1 MPAFT
6 LLLFRS
12 FTIMKA
18 YNPTYVYNR
27 TIRQQADRWQREGLL
42 QADQVKAIR
51 EAYPVPFRDSNVFAE
66 IGAFMFTCIAVGG
79 AYALIVL
86 VMSSLVDNSVSFG
99 AFNALVSLGL
109 MVLVYTLIRRYNF
122 YRNGPDNA
130 LTVLA
135 ASFLLTAVN
144 VVLPNDTA
152 LWFRC
157 LMAAPILLVFTAY
170 YGDAI
175 ASFMALL
182 AFYAAIFTGLLEFS
196 WGRVAMPFVMMG
208 VSIGLWFLI
217 RQTKVR
223 VTNELYY
230 ADSFSMAEWVS
241 LIVLAA
247 AGNYFV
253 VRELNGLLGEIVPG
267 EARPTMAPQLSL
279 AWLFW
284 LLTFMIPFLY
294 AYLGFTRKDRMFVI
308 LGILGFAAATTTVRY
323 YYALLPLSMHLTLVG
338 SVLIGGAVLVIRY
351 LRQPRFGF
359 TDVPDEESPRQFFL
373 NAETLSLLSA
383 SEAIRNQQPDM
394 KLGGGNFGGGGSGD
408 RY

>member
-1 MPAFT
+1 
-6 LLLFRS
+6 
-12 FTIMKA
+12 MKA
-18 YNPTYVYNR
+18 YNPEHIRNR

-42 QADQVKAIR
+42 QPKQLTAIR
-51 EAYPVPFRDSNVFAE
+51 EAYPVPFRESNVFAE

-86 VMSSLVDNSVSFG
+86 IMNGLVDNSISFG

-157 LMAAPILLVFTAY
+157 LLAVPILLVFAAY
-170 YGDAI
+170 YGDVI
-175 ASFMALL
+175 ATFMALL
-182 AFYAAIFTGLLEFS
+182 AFYTAIFTGLLEFS
-196 WGRVAMPFVMMG
+196 WGRAALPFVMMG
-208 VSIGLWFLI
+208 VSIGLWFLL
-217 RQTKVR
+217 RQTKSQ
-223 VTNELYY
+223 VTSETYY

-241 LIVLAA
+241 LIMLAA

-253 VRELNGLLGEIVPG
+253 VRELNGLLADVLPG
-267 EARPTMAPQLSL
+267 QTRPDAAPQISL

-284 LLTFMIPFLY
+284 LLTFLIPGIY
-294 AYLGFTRKDRMFVI
+294 AYLGFIRKDRMFVI
-308 LGILGFAAATTTVRY
+308 LGILGLSAAATTVRY
-323 YYALLPLSMHLTLVG
+323 YYALLPLSVHLTLVG
-338 SVLIGGAVLVIRY
+338 AILIGGSVLVIRY

-373 NAETLSLLSA
+373 NAETLSIISA
-383 SEAIRNQQPDM
+383 TGATMNRQPDM
-394 KLGGGNFGGGGSGD
+394 KFGGGEFGGGGAGD
-408 RY
+408 KY